1 MGFIVYFILIM
12 IIPLFVQM
20 YLKNTYSKFL
30 KVGASSGL
38 TGAQAARR
46 ILDQNGLY
54 DVTVEEVRGHLSDHY
69 DPRSRIVRLSSTNY
83 HGTSIASISV
93 AIHEVGHC
101 LQQKDGY
108 VPLRFR
114 HALVPVANIGSN
126 FSFVLILIGILLSST
141 NFLLLGI
148 IAMAA
153 AVLFQVVT
161 LPVEFNAS
169 SRALNVM
176 VGSGLIR
183 NEEEYRAKKVLNAAA
198 LTYVAATVV
207 AIAELLRFVLMFT
220 GMQNDE
226 D

>member
-1 MGFIVYFILIM
+1 
-12 IIPLFVQM
+12 
-20 YLKNTYSKFL
+20 
-30 KVGASSGL
+30 
-38 TGAQAARR
+38 
-46 ILDQNGLY
+46 LDQNGLY
-54 DVTVEEVRGHLSDHY
+54 DVSVEEVRGHLSDHY
-69 DPRSRIVRLSSTNY
+69 DPRSRSVRLSSSNY
-83 HGTSIASISV
+83 YGTSIASISV

-108 VPLRFR
+108 VPLRVR
-114 HALVPVANIGSN
+114 HTLVPVANIGSN
-126 FSFVLILIGILLSST
+126 FSFILILIGILLHSA

-148 IAMAA
+148 IAMGA

-207 AIAELLRFVLMFT
+207 AVAELLRFVLMFT
-220 GMQNDE
+220 GMQNNND

>member
-12 IIPLFVQM
+12 IGPLLVQL
-20 YLKNTYSKFL
+20 YLRNTYSKYL
-30 KVGASSGL
+30 KVGASSGM
-38 TGAQAARR
+38 TGAEAARR
-46 ILDQNGLY
+46 VLNENGLY
-54 DVTVEEVRGHLSDHY
+54 DVTVEQVGGRLSDHY
-69 DPRSRIVRLSSTNY
+69 DPRSRSVRLSSTNY
-83 HGTSIASISV
+83 HGTSIASLSV

-108 VPLRFR
+108 VPLRVR

-126 FSFVLILIGILLSST
+126 FSFILILIGILLSSA
-141 NFLLLGI
+141 NLLLLGI
-148 IAMAA
+148 LAMAI

-169 SRALNVM
+169 SRALNLM
-176 VGSGLIR
+176 IGSGLIR
-183 NEEEYRAKKVLNAAA
+183 NEEEPRAKKVLNAAA

-207 AIAELLRFVLMFT
+207 AVAELLRFVLMFT
-220 GMQNDE
+220 GMQNNE

>member
-12 IIPLFVQM
+12 IGPLLVQL
-20 YLKNTYSKFL
+20 YLRNTYSKYL
-30 KVGASSGL
+30 KVGASSGM
-38 TGAQAARR
+38 TGAEAARR
-46 ILDQNGLY
+46 VLNENGLY
-54 DVTVEEVRGHLSDHY
+54 DVTVEQVGGRLSDHY
-69 DPRSRIVRLSSTNY
+69 DPRSKSVRLSSTNY
-83 HGTSIASISV
+83 HGTSIASLSV

-108 VPLRFR
+108 VPLRVR

-126 FSFVLILIGILLSST
+126 FSFILILIGILLSSA
-141 NFLLLGI
+141 NLLLLGI
-148 IAMAA
+148 VAMAI

-169 SRALNVM
+169 SRALNLM
-176 VGSGLIR
+176 IGSGLIR
-183 NEEEYRAKKVLNAAA
+183 NEEEPRAKKVLNAAA

-207 AIAELLRFVLMFT
+207 AVAELLRFVLMFT
-220 GMQNDE
+220 GMQNNE

>member
-20 YLKNTYSKFL
+20 YLRSTYSKFL
-30 KVGASSGL
+30 KVGTSSGF

-54 DVTVEEVRGHLSDHY
+54 DVSVEEVRGHLSDHY
-69 DPRSRIVRLSSTNY
+69 DPRSRSVRLSSANY
-83 HGTSIASISV
+83 HGTSIASVSV

-101 LQQKDGY
+101 LQHKAGY
-108 VPLRFR
+108 VPLRVR

-126 FSFVLILIGILLSST
+126 VSFILILIGILLSQP

-176 VGSGLIR
+176 ISSGLIR

-207 AIAELLRFVLMFT
+207 AVAELLRFVLMFT
-220 GMQNDE
+220 GLQNND

>member
-1 MGFIVYFILIM
+1 MGFIFYFILIM
-12 IIPLFVQM
+12 IIPLLVQV
-20 YLKNTYSKFL
+20 YLRNTYSKYL
-30 KVGASSGL
+30 KVGTSSGL
-38 TGAQAARR
+38 SGAQAARR
-46 ILDQNGLY
+46 ILDANGLY
-54 DVTVEEVRGHLSDHY
+54 DVTVEQVSGHLSDHY
-69 DPRSRIVRLSSTNY
+69 DPRTRSVRLSSANY

-93 AIHEVGHC
+93 AVHEVGHC

-108 VPLRFR
+108 APLRIR

-126 FSFVLILIGILLSST
+126 ISFILILIGVLLSSA
-141 NFLLLGI
+141 NLLLLGI
-148 IAMAA
+148 AAMAA
-153 AVLFQVVT
+153 AVLFQVIT

-176 VGSGLIR
+176 ISSGLIR
-183 NEEEYRAKKVLNAAA
+183 NDEEGKARKVLNAAA

-220 GMQNDE
+220 GMRNNE